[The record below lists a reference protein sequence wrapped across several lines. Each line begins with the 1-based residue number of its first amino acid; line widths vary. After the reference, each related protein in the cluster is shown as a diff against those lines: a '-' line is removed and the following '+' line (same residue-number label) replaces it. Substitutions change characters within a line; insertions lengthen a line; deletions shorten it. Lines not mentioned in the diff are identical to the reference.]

1 MREDERKKMMMWRK
15 VGVNAACVCVCVCVF
30 FFFFLNIFKN
40 FYGKRKNKAKMQN
53 PLSKF
58 HKNSFQSSN
67 FAFVHSS
74 SLCFKFIH
82 HRTPLVRW
90 SLHKYKYLWGVGGK
104 GQGSSF

>member
-1 MREDERKKMMMWRK
+1 MGE
-15 VGVNAACVCVCVCVF
+15 VNGYSKSIG
-30 FFFFLNIFKN
+30 LENIFKN

-90 SLHKYKYLWGVGGK
+90 SLHKYKYLWDVESK
-104 GQGSSF
+104 GQGSNLQKRVSLTYTLRLE

>member
-1 MREDERKKMMMWRK
+1 MGE
-15 VGVNAACVCVCVCVF
+15 VNVYSKSIG
-30 FFFFLNIFKN
+30 LENIFKN

-104 GQGSSF
+104 GQGSSFQEGVSHTYTLRLG